1 MVWDEPEE
9 PWVNAALWVNG
20 TLQWDRHPPTM
31 FEPLV
36 AESLAGD
43 IFFCTDLTVPQPRVV
58 VSPSDGTYRRWSGP
72 AVNRALRERYAMRAV
87 LAVRCAGEGWEGR
100 LFFLDKPRMTGDDV
114 PLGKVVAHQVTA
126 DIDHLYLQQRLRQAA
141 VMEERVRFARD
152 LHDGLL
158 QSLTG
163 TALQLQTV
171 RRLLNEGQTAALAR
185 LDEIQHLI
193 TAEQANLRS
202 YIRELKPAAMLARRV
217 SQSLKTT
224 LRTLVDR
231 IERQWGLQVEL
242 TTGELTEAD
251 AAAVAHHIAHLVHEA
266 LVNAARH
273 GGASG
278 ATVTVREVSDHV
290 TITVADNGRGFPF
303 RGRYGMTALNDM
315 GAGPA
320 SLKER
325 TAALRGTLTVESGSG
340 GACVEITLPLAPVRV

>member
-1 MVWDEPEE
+1 
-9 PWVNAALWVNG
+9 
-20 TLQWDRHPPTM
+20 
-31 FEPLV
+31 
-36 AESLAGD
+36 
-43 IFFCTDLTVPQPRVV
+43 
-58 VSPSDGTYRRWSGP
+58 
-72 AVNRALRERYAMRAV
+72 V

-278 ATVTVREVSDHV
+278 ATVRVREVSDHV